1 VEILILVGAFLVLD
15 IAAQFFGW
23 DSRPI
28 EKPPA
33 S

>member
-15 IAAQFFGW
+15 IAAQLFGW

-28 EKPPA
+28 KKPPT